1 MKDKKTTNIK
11 SPKTEN
17 IFFDFIALSFIV
29 LLLATDFMPL
39 FGSIQVTG
47 PQYLYLAFINIIMG
61 FIFFFNPDLVSS
73 HFITVFKKSYV
84 YKTYLIFLV
93 LCGVTVFTARNFS
106 LAIVNFMQLI
116 IVLSAFTNLSM
127 LLLDRLHLLNKVA
140 FLVAISVFIASFFE
154 LQNFIEVSKTHTLLD
169 ALNGLKG
176 NTGNINI
183 FAASLT
189 GKIPFLLLGIVSFSR
204 WKKWFLV
211 FTLFLVTL
219 LISLTA
225 ARASFIALSV
235 EIVIF
240 SFVFLKINLQK
251 KQNYLPI
258 LQIVL
263 PILIAF
269 SIANFIFKKSNQKN
283 SRYESVTNRITQI
296 NSSRTDKS
304 TDARLTYWNN
314 AIQMA
319 KKNPVFGIGL
329 GNWKVESIPYER
341 TYSEN
346 ALVSDHPH
354 NDFLEITAET
364 GLLNG
369 CIYILFFILC
379 FLTNLKR
386 ITIENDSQTR
396 ITALIAL
403 ILLTSYGIDALFNF
417 PLYRATMQINFCLM
431 VTLTLINLK
440 KESIEKESSH
450 SKIVAISIVILGVI
464 TSYFA
469 YCNFKANQLD
479 NDRSVDFARKESE
492 QVLNSKIV
500 RERMPD
506 FPNVSTN
513 SQPYIEI
520 LAIYLL
526 QEKKYK
532 ESLKYFEESRKI
544 NPYLGRTEWYKYRIE
559 KENGNIDSA
568 YYYAKKAFEIKPLN
582 ETFFNTALFVAN
594 LKKDTIGILNFNKE
608 FNKYRKTP
616 SSWLTASSALANSKY
631 SYKNLMKF
639 IDSGL
644 VLFPKD
650 TSLLKRK
657 QTFQNDK
664 NLNPNENSVK
674 EAKSALKSTTKVDAT
689 IKIKTESSA
698 KYNFINKAL
707 EFAKQERYDLALKEY
722 KKGQKEDLSD
732 LEITQN
738 IGICYFK
745 TNQFKTAIV
754 YLEKVLN
761 SPKLIDGK
769 TEFILGLSYY
779 NIGNHEKGCYFL
791 NLAKNKKYPNAEKF
805 TTSQYCK

>member
-1 MKDKKTTNIK
+1 MKDKKTTTNIEI
-11 SPKTEN
+11 STTEN

-29 LLLATDFMPL
+29 LLLATNFMPL
-39 FGSIQVTG
+39 FGSIEVIG

-61 FIFFFNPDLVSS
+61 FVIYFNPKLVSS
-73 HFITVFKKSYV
+73 HFITVFKNSYV
-84 YKTYLIFLV
+84 LRTYLIFLI
-93 LCGVTVFTARNFS
+93 LCGITVFTARNFS

-116 IVLSAFTNLSM
+116 TVLSLFTNLSI
-127 LLLDRLHLLNKVA
+127 LLLDRLHLLYKIA
-140 FLVAISVFIASFFE
+140 FIIATSIFIESFFE
-154 LQNFIEVSKTHTLLD
+154 LRNFIEVSKTQTLLD
-169 ALNGLKG
+169 ALNELKG

-189 GKIPFLLLGIVSFSR
+189 GKIPFLLLGIVSFSK
-204 WKKWFLV
+204 WKKWFLIL
-211 FTLFLVTL
+211 TLFLVAL
-219 LISLTA
+219 LIGLTA
-225 ARASFIALSV
+225 ARASFIALTV

-240 SFVFLKINLQK
+240 AFVFIKINSQK
-251 KQNYLPI
+251 KQNYISI

-263 PILIAF
+263 PVLIAF

-283 SRYESVTNRITQI
+283 SRYESITNRITQI

-314 AIQMA
+314 AIQIA

-341 TYSEN
+341 TYSDN

-364 GLLNG
+364 GVLNG
-369 CIYILFFILC
+369 CIYLVFFILC
-379 FLTNLKR
+379 LITNLKR
-386 ITIENDSQTR
+386 ITTKNDPQTG
-396 ITALIAL
+396 IIALIAL
-403 ILLTSYGIDALFNF
+403 MLLTSYGIDAFFNF

-431 VTLTLINLK
+431 IALTLINLK
-440 KESIEKESSH
+440 KEAIEKESSY
-450 SKIVAISIVILGVI
+450 SKIVAISILILGVI

-469 YCNFKANQLD
+469 FCTFKAYQLD
-479 NDRSVDFARKESE
+479 NERRVDFTRKESE
-492 QVLNSKIV
+492 QLLNSKNV
-500 RERMPD
+500 RDRIPS
-506 FPNVSTN
+506 FPNVATN

-532 ESLKYFEESRKI
+532 EALKYFEESRKI

-582 ETFFNTALFVAN
+582 ENFFNSVLFAAN
-594 LKKDTIGILNFNKE
+594 MKNDTLGILNFNTE

-616 SSWLTASSALANSKY
+616 SSWLTASSGLANSKY

-644 VLFPKD
+644 ALFPRD

-657 QTFQNDK
+657 HTFQNDK
-664 NLNPNENSVK
+664 NLNPNANFDK
-674 EAKSALKSTTKVDAT
+674 KAKSTTNVEST
-689 IKIKTESSA
+689 IKIKTESVA

-707 EFAKQERYDLALKEY
+707 EYAKQERYDLALKEY

-745 TNQFKTAIV
+745 TNQFKTAVV

-761 SPKLIDGK
+761 SPKFTDGK

-791 NLAKNKKYPNAEKF
+791 NLAKNKKYPNADKF